1 MGARAG
7 ALSADL
13 ASAAPSEALG
23 RARLAPPVAVASS
36 KGACLTSVARV
47 VATPWVGSEPSCRRP
62 SRCVHELAFSLSVQS
77 AAMPT
82 KRKPRAGMPSACS
95 PPSTAHA
102 MAHALKHEAFRAT
115 CSFPLA
121 QQRTIEL
128 PMMPVMKMARLPLN
142 IARTSIT
149 AAQHFISEIA
159 AAVMEVLPNK
169 GGAQAAVKRA

>member
-1 MGARAG
+1 MGSGLGLGLGVRA
-7 ALSADL
+7 
-13 ASAAPSEALG
+13 
-23 RARLAPPVAVASS
+23 
-36 KGACLTSVARV
+36 T
-47 VATPWVGSEPSCRRP
+47 
-62 SRCVHELAFSLSVQS
+62 
-77 AAMPT
+77 
-82 KRKPRAGMPSACS
+82 
-95 PPSTAHA
+95 
-102 MAHALKHEAFRAT
+102 T

-169 GGAQAAVKRA
+169 GGAQAAV